1 MEQKKEIKGWWDSW
15 GPGIAPCPASVVKTI
30 FLTSKLPPLIMSLT
44 FQLESSR
51 LGIPNSGADF
61 PPVSGQPGMPVS
73 EMGTFANSMFG
84 WDLAYGVHSKTPA
97 EPLKAKLGTLACS
110 RQSLVWSRAGFPPR
124 CLNQQ
129 GLYDFFKKKKKPRS
143 SHTACIRWT
152 RHVSDSFILSRE
164 FVGS

>member
-1 MEQKKEIKGWWDSW
+1 MMEQKKEIKGWWDSW

-129 GLYDFFKKKKKPRS
+129 GLYDFFKKKKKTTVL
-143 SHTACIRWT
+143 SHCLYSMDQTC
-152 RHVSDSFILSRE
+152 E
-164 FVGS
+164 

>member
-1 MEQKKEIKGWWDSW
+1 
-15 GPGIAPCPASVVKTI
+15 
-30 FLTSKLPPLIMSLT
+30 
-44 FQLESSR
+44 
-51 LGIPNSGADF
+51 
-61 PPVSGQPGMPVS
+61 MPVS
-73 EMGTFANSMFG
+73 EMGTFANSAFG

-97 EPLKAKLGTLACS
+97 EPLKAELGTLACS

-129 GLYDFFKKKKKPRS
+129 GLYDLLKHTHTHTHTHGPL
-143 SHTACIRWT
+143 TACIRWT